1 MGVPDAGGGGA
12 HAGWRTV
19 DVYVPRRFR
28 GGGLDGIPAGAGIVG
43 TPGEG
48 ALVEIDFEDTS
59 PAMPDWGVAVCIARR
74 RRLARR
80 RDEPRRAHPTELH
93 RVGSCDR
100 SGVTVTDAEALERW
114 LEAGRDTLPTRF

>member
-12 HAGWRTV
+12 QAGWRTV

-43 TPGEG
+43 TPGDG

-80 RDEPRRAHPTELH
+80 RDEPLRAHPSELH

-114 LEAGRDTLPTRF
+114 LEAGRDALPARL